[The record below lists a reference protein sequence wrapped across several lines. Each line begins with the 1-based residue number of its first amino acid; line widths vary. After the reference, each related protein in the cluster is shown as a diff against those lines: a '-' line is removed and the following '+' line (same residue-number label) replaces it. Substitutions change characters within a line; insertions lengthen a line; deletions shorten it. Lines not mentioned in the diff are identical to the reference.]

1 VLGRPVLGST
11 KIKTQ
16 AKQEEFVHMNG
27 NGNGSNGGQMRLAR
41 GLGWFSIGLGLA
53 EVLAPSGLAKMI
65 GVPKHRGLMR
75 ALGFREIASGVAIL
89 SQRQPAA
96 GLWSRVGGDV
106 MDLALLGAAM
116 GSDRSS
122 KGRVAGA
129 VAAVAGVTALDVIC
143 SKRFSGQKQAL
154 RVERSVTIN
163 RSPADL
169 YAFWHNFEQL
179 PQFMNHLKEVRVIGN
194 NLTHWV
200 AKGPLNAD
208 VEWDAETINDKPNEL
223 IAWKSIEGS
232 DIYTAGSVRF
242 QPSPGNRGTMVRVTF
257 QYEPPAGKLGAAV
270 AKLFGEDPA
279 KQVNVDLRR
288 FKQLME
294 TGEIARTEGQSSGRL
309 TGTSRRFDDFVRK

>member
-1 VLGRPVLGST
+1 MY
-11 KIKTQ
+11 K
-16 AKQEEFVHMNG
+16 
-27 NGNGSNGGQMRLAR
+27 NGNGSNGGQLRLAR

-53 EVLAPSGLAKMI
+53 EVLAPGGVARMI

-89 SQRQPAA
+89 TQSKPTP
-96 GLWSRVGGDV
+96 GLWSRVGGDA

-116 GSDRSS
+116 GSRRAS

-143 SKRFSGQKQAL
+143 SRQMSGKGRAI
-154 RVERSVTIN
+154 RVERSVTID

-169 YAFWHNFEQL
+169 YAFWRNFEQL

-194 NLTHWV
+194 KLTHWV
-200 AKGPLNAD
+200 AKGPMDMD
-208 VEWDAETINDKPNEL
+208 VEWDAEIINDRPNEL
-223 IAWKSIEGS
+223 IAWRSIEGS
-232 DIYTAGSVRF
+232 DIWTAGSVRF
-242 QPSPGNRGTMVRVTF
+242 QPTPGNRGTMVRVTF
-257 QYEPPAGKLGAAV
+257 EYDPPAGKLGATV

-288 FKQLME
+288 FKQLIE
-294 TGEIARTEGQSSGRL
+294 TGEIARTEGQPAGRASS
-309 TGTSRRFDDFVRK
+309 TSKRFDDFVRK